1 MTVQDHNNIVTTAV
15 RLVVDQHYLYR
26 PEAPELFPWEKVIN
40 LKVAAVAQNLVQ
52 EIADRRVEWALMR
65 RSGDDP
71 HVCGLQEALRVI
83 ARIAIWRVQSEQ
95 QARLNEDSRRG
106 RTHAYHLPDDTGNDL
121 PPVPLSLVRASRV

>member
-26 PEAPELFPWEKVIN
+26 PEAPELFSWDKVIN
-40 LKVAAVAQNLVQ
+40 LKVSAIAQNLVQ
-52 EIADRRVEWALMR
+52 EIADRRVDWALTR

-83 ARIAIWRVQSEQ
+83 ARTAVWRVQSEQ
-95 QARLNEDSRRG
+95 QARLNEASRRG
-106 RTHAYHLPDDTGNDL
+106 RSHAYHLPAAIGDDL
-121 PPVPLSLVRASRV
+121 PPVPLSPVRAGRV